1 MEYTMELLTIIG
13 GIMLAIIG
21 YFLKDT
27 MSQLKEVKDVAYK
40 TKNDLEVLKN
50 DYLNKIE
57 QLNGKFDLLYD
68 AVKDL
73 TDEIKQLNKKIK
85 P

>member
-1 MEYTMELLTIIG
+1 MYTLEVLTIIG
-13 GIMLAIIG
+13 GVMLAIIG

-27 MSQLKEVKDVAYK
+27 MNQLKEVKEVAYK
-40 TKNDLEVLKN
+40 TKGDLQVLKN
-50 DYLNKIE
+50 DYINKIG
-57 QLNGKFDLLYD
+57 QLNDKFDLLYD

>member
-1 MEYTMELLTIIG
+1 MYTLEVLTMIG
-13 GIMLAIIG
+13 GVMLAIIG

-27 MSQLKEVKDVAYK
+27 MNQLKEVKEVAYK
-40 TKNDLEVLKN
+40 TKGDLQVLKN
-50 DYLNKIE
+50 DYLNKIG
-57 QLNGKFDLLYD
+57 QLNDKFDLLYD